1 LANIDK
7 VKKEQME
14 TDLEVIISNL
24 NKTEK
29 NSNNDLQVQ
38 SDSTDEVPQ
47 IPVKARNKSFPALSD
62 GVKIKFDNSRG
73 RYGVATRDIKLGEIL
88 LVETPPV
95 FYVNPYCQDKCSH
108 CSRLAAFQVLT
119 MITINIK

>member
-1 LANIDK
+1 MANIDK

-47 IPVKARNKSFPALSD
+47 IPVKARNKSFPGL
-62 GVKIKFDNSRG
+62 VTKYKI
-73 RYGVATRDIKLGEIL
+73 YI
-88 LVETPPV
+88 
-95 FYVNPYCQDKCSH
+95 CC
-108 CSRLAAFQVLT
+108 QVLDNT
-119 MITINIK
+119 LVAKTISISFQFHF

>member
-1 LANIDK
+1 MLQRQYPFLIL
-7 VKKEQME
+7 VS
-14 TDLEVIISNL
+14 ISFL
-24 NKTEK
+24 
-29 NSNNDLQVQ
+29 
-38 SDSTDEVPQ
+38 
-47 IPVKARNKSFPALSD
+47 ALSD

-95 FYVNPYCQDKCSH
+95 FYVNPDCQDKCSH